1 MKNTLEN
8 TEGAIQRHGQHWI
21 QDTRRRMKMNL
32 LNDLLS
38 KYNDIKININ
48 RDTSVTIEIELTS
61 RSSLRD
67 IRVTL

>member
-1 MKNTLEN
+1 
-8 TEGAIQRHGQHWI
+8 
-21 QDTRRRMKMNL
+21 MNL

-48 RDTSVTIEIELTS
+48 IDTSVSIEIELTS

-67 IRVTL
+67 IRVTIHCNIVINFNQNFQQSLTATGKVWGVW